1 MPEQMSAL
9 VKLAREIGREDR
21 RLAILGEGNVSAKLN
36 DAQFAIKA
44 SGACLATLSEE
55 DVTVCD
61 WTRVLGLLDQKNL
74 SDEAVDQALL
84 EARAP
89 QAKALLD
96 GLRTEHATGAHLIRD
111 LEQAL
116 VGMEVGWAGGV
127 SKFRAAVEAY
137 AEFHWKH
144 MRKEEEEVMPLA
156 ERYLTADDWREI
168 DAAFAGNK
176 DPIADLREHDFEQL
190 FTRIVSLAPE
200 PIGLG
205 ERWKRVNGTSA

>member
-1 MPEQMSAL
+1 MTNALKIIRDEHRSISAVLHALKQLAKEAEDSSVRPQFEVFRAMIYYIDQFPERMHHPKEDQYL
-9 VKLAREIGREDR
+9 FAR
-21 RLAILGEGNVSAKLN
+21 
-36 DAQFAIKA
+36 
-44 SGACLATLSEE
+44 
-55 DVTVCD
+55 
-61 WTRVLGLLDQKNL
+61 
-74 SDEAVDQALL
+74 L

-144 MRKEEEEVMPLA
+144 MRKEEEQLMPLA
-156 ERYLTADDWREI
+156 ERHLTEADWRWIE
-168 DAAFAGNK
+168 DAFAGNH
-176 DPIADLREHDFEQL
+176 DPIADLRERDFEQL
-190 FTRIVSLAPE
+190 YHRIVNLAPA

-205 ERWKRVNGTSA
+205 EAWQKTS